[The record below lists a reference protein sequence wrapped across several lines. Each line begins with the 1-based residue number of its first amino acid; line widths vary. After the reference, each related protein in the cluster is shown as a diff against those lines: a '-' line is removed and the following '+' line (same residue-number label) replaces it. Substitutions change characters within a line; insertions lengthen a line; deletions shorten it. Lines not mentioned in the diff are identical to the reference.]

1 MAFCLFICRAAGFFL
16 GRRDPAMS
24 VMLYRS
30 TFSECL
36 LKLLGRAIP
45 KKQKEKFRVMNHI
58 DDTQQLEDREL
69 DQQILKENQ
78 KRIKNTREIKQDKSE
93 RKEKK
98 MNAKLLRRQ
107 RIKKEESNR
116 RQDERIKERKKRL
129 ALKQA
134 YEEAAEKDEDLWYG
148 EGKRLEQLR
157 LELEKVRRDERAR
170 ILMAQRKE
178 RKEQSIKKRK
188 EVEQARVAAIEL
200 KAKSRGRKID
210 VGIDDGRLRN

>member
-1 MAFCLFICRAAGFFL
+1 
-16 GRRDPAMS
+16 MS

-45 KKQKEKFRVMNHI
+45 KEQKEKFRVMNRHTH
-58 DDTQQLEDREL
+58 DTQQLENHEL

-78 KRIKNTREIKQDKSE
+78 QRIKTTQKVKQDKSE
-93 RKEKK
+93 RKEKE

-157 LELEKVRRDERAR
+157 LELEKVRRDERTR
-170 ILMAQRKE
+170 ILTQQRKE
-178 RKEQSIKKRK
+178 RKEQSLKKRK

-200 KAKSRGRKID
+200 KAKSRGQKTVH